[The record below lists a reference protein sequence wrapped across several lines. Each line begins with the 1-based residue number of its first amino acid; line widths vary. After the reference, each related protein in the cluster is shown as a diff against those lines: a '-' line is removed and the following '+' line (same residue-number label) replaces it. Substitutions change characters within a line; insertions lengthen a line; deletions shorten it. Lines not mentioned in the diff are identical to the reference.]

1 MNPQPPDPQS
11 GALPIE
17 LRPPRA
23 AIIELIIS
31 FELVFGKTSV
41 VFWYNGLVNMKLKSL
56 LLLVLPAALA
66 IILTFVLQITLL
78 ARQDLVTEWLK
89 SFGPWFILVY
99 VFTQILTIVIAP
111 LGGLFAQIA
120 IIAILKPFW
129 GLVLVYLVST
139 PAFLINFYLSR
150 KFGRPLVTKLI
161 GTKAMSKIDHYAED
175 VDTVTL
181 VLLKILQGGYFDY
194 ISYAVGL
201 TNISF
206 RIFALVNFLAG
217 IPSIILS
224 YFIFSTFDSLVW
236 GVLTLWLTTGVLLA
250 ISIYVNHRIRKHKI
264 SKRNSL

>member
-1 MNPQPPDPQS
+1 
-11 GALPIE
+11 
-17 LRPPRA
+17 
-23 AIIELIIS
+23 
-31 FELVFGKTSV
+31 
-41 VFWYNGLVNMKLKSL
+41 
-56 LLLVLPAALA
+56 
-66 IILTFVLQITLL
+66 
-78 ARQDLVTEWLK
+78 
-89 SFGPWFILVY
+89 
-99 VFTQILTIVIAP
+99 
-111 LGGLFAQIA
+111 
-120 IIAILKPFW
+120 
-129 GLVLVYLVST
+129 
-139 PAFLINFYLSR
+139 
-150 KFGRPLVTKLI
+150 
-161 GTKAMSKIDHYAED
+161 MSKIDHYAED